1 MREDTKKA
9 ILSPTDASRSEYC
22 WDARMN
28 WAMTG
33 IAILAFEI
41 FIAIYAKDG
50 FIRYYLGDVLAAA
63 MLYAFGRAAFRLP
76 PNILALAVFTLS
88 LVIEI
93 AQYFKVL
100 EILGVQNY
108 ALWIIFGGT
117 FDWTDIICYAIG
129 CVLAYVSENFIGSK
143 HAIYNEIRIFRRKR
157 LPKNF
162 NEILQS
168 GDDEKI
174 KAVFEVYDINA
185 TDKDGNTIL
194 HMLHAN
200 KDIKKKDPNSPYAYA
215 DANLIEWIIMQGGN
229 INAKNKKGE
238 TPLRNF
244 MRYVYKNLKP
254 HQKLVIIGKQ
264 DYASREYIKQAGEVV
279 NVDFGI
285 MYNYIYNL
293 LPEKSQIYI
302 WRRFG
307 KRLEYLYVP
316 EYPTDMEKYDPQEYS
331 KFTYDF
337 WMKFLRQ
344 KDSVQYKMISATEN
358 LYWRWDDDGEYGRWN
373 LWDNE
378 YTDKAAVE
386 VKKYFKLGNRLDE
399 LNDDALDKMFYDL
412 RKSWH
417 AEDVGK
423 FRYLFVLWLLKNP
436 EPFFEDEI

>member
-28 WAMTG
+28 WAMMG

-41 FIAIYAKDG
+41 CIAIYAKDG

-76 PNILALAVFTLS
+76 PRILALAVFTLS

-129 CVLAYVSENFIGSK
+129 CVLAYASENFIGSE

-168 GDDEKI
+168 GDNEKI
-174 KAVFEVYDINA
+174 KAVFEIYDINA

-194 HMLHAN
+194 HMLHVN
-200 KDIKKKDPNSPYAYA
+200 KDIKKKGPNSPYAYA
-215 DANLIEWIIMQGGN
+215 DANLIEWIIMQGGD

-254 HQKLVIIGKQ
+254 HQKLVIVGKQ
-264 DYASREYIKQAGEVV
+264 DYASREYIK
-279 NVDFGI
+279 
-285 MYNYIYNL
+285 
-293 LPEKSQIYI
+293 
-302 WRRFG
+302 
-307 KRLEYLYVP
+307 
-316 EYPTDMEKYDPQEYS
+316 
-331 KFTYDF
+331 
-337 WMKFLRQ
+337 
-344 KDSVQYKMISATEN
+344 
-358 LYWRWDDDGEYGRWN
+358 
-373 LWDNE
+373 
-378 YTDKAAVE
+378 
-386 VKKYFKLGNRLDE
+386 
-399 LNDDALDKMFYDL
+399 
-412 RKSWH
+412 
-417 AEDVGK
+417 
-423 FRYLFVLWLLKNP
+423 
-436 EPFFEDEI
+436 